1 MDKELDKI
9 INHIKDMNGN
19 SSDINVRYFNIH
31 KEKVAFMFLESV
43 ASDDKISNFLGK
55 SLSINVRSK
64 KIYLKIYSIVL
75 IILFLIVKLR

>member
-43 ASDDKISNFLGK
+43 ASDDKISNYIENIGAYITTENRNYNYL
-55 SLSINVRSK
+55 
-64 KIYLKIYSIVL
+64 IYL
-75 IILFLIVKLR
+75 FF